1 MANDDHNGRER
12 DTAKLVAIVVL
23 AIILI
28 AFIVVNTEEV
38 NIDFIITDFS
48 VPLIFVL
55 AGHGDPRRADRPVAH
70 RAPPC
75 PSRSVIHR

>member
-1 MANDDHNGRER
+1 M
-12 DTAKLVAIVVL
+12 VL

-55 AGHGDPRRADRPVAH
+55 AGTAILGALIDRLLTARRRARRDR
-70 RAPPC
+70 
-75 PSRSVIHR
+75 